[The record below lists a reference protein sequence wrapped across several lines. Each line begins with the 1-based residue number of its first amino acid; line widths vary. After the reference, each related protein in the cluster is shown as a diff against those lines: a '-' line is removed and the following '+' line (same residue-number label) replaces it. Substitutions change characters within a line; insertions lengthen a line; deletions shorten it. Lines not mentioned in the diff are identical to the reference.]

1 MTGLITNLSSD
12 QRELIANLIEEA
24 VKPLRKQIEEL
35 EREVNCCADQNHYH
49 DEYASA
55 DHVER
60 SEGSFNSQLYQ
71 VKNDISNLEY
81 RISDVQRTAERAQS
95 TADSAS
101 RSARGGYY

>member
-1 MTGLITNLSSD
+1 LDANLSIN
-12 QRELIANLIEEA
+12 QLELINNLIDEA
-24 VKPLRKQIEEL
+24 IKPLCERIEEL

-49 DEYASA
+49 DELASA

-60 SEGSFNSQLYQ
+60 SENSFNSQLYQ

-101 RSARGGYY
+101 RNSRGYY